1 MRYDKIMQIVKEWER
16 DGVSYRFVYNQKNTS
31 YKSDYEVQLKKN
43 KNWCSFVDRES
54 LNLIGEWLKNEQMQ
68 TK

>member
-1 MRYDKIMQIVKEWER
+1 MQIVKEWER
-16 DGVSYRFVYNQKNTS
+16 DGVSYRFVYNKKNTS

>member
-1 MRYDKIMQIVKEWER
+1 MQIVKEWER

-31 YKSDYEVQLKKN
+31 YKSDYAVQLKKN